1 MAEQEIK
8 KREVWIDVLRAF
20 ACVCVLLVHAPIAFD
35 GVTGGSY
42 LLAPCNHFLMA
53 GGVCVF
59 FMISGALLL
68 SKEQPMIPFYKKRF
82 SRVAYPVLF
91 WSVVYI
97 LIEVCQT
104 GMGVTETIRRIAMV
118 PFASQTGMMW
128 FMYVLCG
135 IYLVAP
141 ILSSWLTKATKRE
154 VEIVLAIWLFTTLV
168 PYLRVLHPQ
177 FDEMVGRTG
186 LLFNF
191 SGFLGY
197 AALGFYLRKF
207 SIIKVKSINYML
219 LLAFSLC
226 LPVAVFALPFIPK
239 EALRGSCNIAAVSLA
254 SVIFIFFKKFKVS
267 GTAERVLTG
276 FAKYSFGIYLCHMLF
291 MDTFKQMIAPY
302 HLHYAIQIPLTAIV
316 VGCITFTLVWLLS
329 KVKFSKFI
337 LG

>member
-1 MAEQEIK
+1 MAKQEIK

-68 SKEQPMIPFYKKRF
+68 AKEQQMIPFYKKRF

-97 LIEVCQT
+97 LIEACRAS
-104 GMGVTETIRRIAMV
+104 MGGTETIRRIAMV

-154 VEIVLAIWLFTTLV
+154 VELVLTIWLFTTLV
-168 PYLRVLHPQ
+168 PYLRVLQPL
-177 FDEMVGRTG
+177 FDEMVSRTG

-197 AALGFYLRKF
+197 AILGFYLRKF
-207 SIIKVKSINYML
+207 STLKVKSIKYL
-219 LLAFSLC
+219 LLVAVSLC
-226 LPVAVFALPFIPK
+226 LPVAVFALPYIPK

-254 SVIFIFFKKFKVS
+254 SAIFIFFKQMNVS
-267 GTAERVLTG
+267 GMVEQVLIN
-276 FAKYSFGIYLCHMLF
+276 FAKYSFGIYLCHMLL
-291 MDTFKQMIAPY
+291 MDPFKQMLAPY

-316 VGCITFTLVWLLS
+316 VGCITFALVWLLS
-329 KVKFSKFI
+329 KVKFIKFI

>member
-1 MAEQEIK
+1 MAKQEIK

-68 SKEQPMIPFYKKRF
+68 AKEQEMIPFYKKRF

-97 LIEVCQT
+97 LIEACQT
-104 GMGVTETIRRIAMV
+104 GKSVTETIKHIVMV

-154 VEIVLAIWLFTTLV
+154 VELVLMIWLFTTLV
-168 PYLRVLHPQ
+168 PYLRVLQPQ
-177 FDEMVGRTG
+177 FDEMVSRTG

-197 AALGFYLRKF
+197 AVLGFYLRKF
-207 SIIKVKSINYML
+207 STLKVKSIKYL
-219 LLAFSLC
+219 LLVAVSLI
-226 LPVAVFALPFIPK
+226 LPVVVFALPFMPK
-239 EALRGSCNIAAVSLA
+239 ETLNGSCNIAAVSLA
-254 SVIFIFFKKFKVS
+254 SAIFIFFRRLKVR
-267 GTAERVLTG
+267 GFVECVLTN
-276 FAKYSFGIYLCHMLF
+276 FARYSFGVYLCHMLI
-291 MDTFKQMIAPY
+291 MSPFKQMITPY
-302 HLHYAIQIPLTAIV
+302 HLHYAIQIPLTAFV
-316 VGCITFTLVWLLS
+316 VGCITFMFVWLLS
-329 KVKFSKFI
+329 KAKFSKFI
-337 LG
+337 IG